1 MTRFT
6 KMAAVTLLGLFS
18 AISAIAQ
25 TAPPAP
31 DAATLAYQA
40 LPDTLGSGPF
50 PAMKEEI
57 ATFPGHVIYHPSDLS
72 RLGKRKMG
80 IIAWGNGGC
89 SDNGASAR
97 LHLLELASH
106 GYLVIAP
113 GRILTGPGAP
123 AAVPAPPR
131 RPDVATGQL
140 PPIATKGNALLAPID
155 WAIAEN
161 VRAGSPFKGRLDPK
175 RIAVAGHSCGGLQAL
190 IAASDARVS
199 AAIIHNSGIFADG
212 SNPISGIE
220 VNKGMLAKLHTPVL
234 YILGGPA
241 DVAYPNGMD
250 DFDKINHVP
259 VAVADLAVGHG
270 GTFRDANGGRAAKVA
285 VTWLDWQLSANRK
298 AGRMFK
304 GKNCGLCTDP
314 EWKFIRKKIK

>member
-1 MTRFT
+1 MRST
-6 KMAAVTLLGLFS
+6 KIAAVAFLGLFPSMS
-18 AISAIAQ
+18 ATSQ

-31 DAATLAYQA
+31 DAATLAYQS
-40 LPDTLGSGPF
+40 LPDTPGSGPF
-50 PAMKEEI
+50 PTMKEEI
-57 ATFPGHVIYHPSDLS
+57 ASFPGHVIYRPANLS
-72 RLGKRKMG
+72 KLRKRKLG
-80 IIAWGNGGC
+80 VIAWGNGGC

-97 LHLLELASH
+97 LHLLELASR

-123 AAVPAPPR
+123 AAVPATPR
-131 RPDVATGQL
+131 RPDEASGQL
-140 PPIATKGNALLAPID
+140 PPVATKGNALLAPID
-155 WAIAEN
+155 WAVAEN
-161 VRAGSPFKGRLDPK
+161 NRAGSPFKGRLDPK

-190 IAASDARVS
+190 IAASDPRVS
-199 AAIIHNSGIFADG
+199 AVIVHNSGIFADG

-220 VNKGMLAKLHTPVL
+220 VNKAMLAKLHTPVL
-234 YILGGPA
+234 YILGGPT

-270 GTFRDANGGRAAKVA
+270 GTFRDTNGGRAATVA
-285 VTWLDWQLSANRK
+285 VAWLDWQLSANRK
-298 AGRMFK
+298 ASRMFK

-314 EWKFIRKKIK
+314 DWKFTRKKIK